1 MPTRASAR
9 ERARTPA
16 TQKQD
21 LGEINW
27 ADCPGIDRNPRRLSG
42 AWCFEGTR
50 LPVHALFM
58 NLSSGMTIP
67 EFLKMFPA
75 ANEDQIKSVLDF
87 LSERL
92 EERTRN
98 EGTIRSVYT

>member
-1 MPTRASAR
+1 MPTRGTADETIRTTAAR
-9 ERARTPA
+9 
-16 TQKQD
+16 KQD

-27 ADCPGIDRNPRRLSG
+27 GECPGIDRDPKRLSG

-75 ANEDQIKSVLDF
+75 ANEEQIKSVLDF
-87 LSERL
+87 LSDRL
-92 EERTRN
+92 EETST
-98 EGTIRSVYT
+98 E

>member
-1 MPTRASAR
+1 MSTRGTA
-9 ERARTPA
+9 EETKGETPA
-16 TQKQD
+16 PKQD
-21 LGEINW
+21 LGEISW
-27 ADCPGIDRNPRRLSG
+27 SECPGIERNPKRMSG

-67 EFLKMFPA
+67 EFLKMFPG
-75 ANEDQIKSVLDF
+75 ANQEQIKSVLDF

-92 EERTRN
+92 ERTST
-98 EGTIRSVYT
+98 E